1 MLTLALSWRLLFNSL
16 ASEKAVTIHHNWASS
31 LKLFLSSIQ
40 KPPSLPLLSSHHLS
54 NNLRQH
60 SLLSLGMHTGN
71 EQPHSIIP
79 VQLSMLICFRQKC
92 RLFTIIYMVICIA
105 QIKILWRESPTP
117 PPNIFYYVY
126 SAHSNNYTKKWEW
139 TDPQTQNES
148 SETPTLMSAHL
159 NPKTINGSKRHHG
172 WFSHSF
178 HAWCHNDPRGIC
190 ARKMAA

>member
-1 MLTLALSWRLLFNSL
+1 MKAARLYKAVTSGEEKNSIKISTNALAVFYMLTLALSWRLLFNSL

-71 EQPHSIIP
+71 EQLHSIIP

-105 QIKILWRESPTP
+105 QIKIL
-117 PPNIFYYVY
+117 
-126 SAHSNNYTKKWEW
+126 
-139 TDPQTQNES
+139 
-148 SETPTLMSAHL
+148 
-159 NPKTINGSKRHHG
+159 
-172 WFSHSF
+172 
-178 HAWCHNDPRGIC
+178 
-190 ARKMAA
+190 

>member
-1 MLTLALSWRLLFNSL
+1 MLTLALSWHLLLNSL

-105 QIKILWRESPTP
+105 QIKILWGESPP
-117 PPNIFYYVY
+117 PPTFSIM
-126 SAHSNNYTKKWEW
+126 YTQH
-139 TDPQTQNES
+139 TAT
-148 SETPTLMSAHL
+148 
-159 NPKTINGSKRHHG
+159 TIQRNGSEQIHRLRMNLQRHQH
-172 WFSHSF
+172 
-178 HAWCHNDPRGIC
+178 WCQLIWTL
-190 ARKMAA
+190 KQ